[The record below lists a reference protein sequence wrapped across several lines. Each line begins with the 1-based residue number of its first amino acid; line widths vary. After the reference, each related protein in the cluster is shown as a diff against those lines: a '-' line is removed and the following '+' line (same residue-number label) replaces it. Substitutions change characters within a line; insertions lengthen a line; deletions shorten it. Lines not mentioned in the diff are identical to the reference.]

1 VEEPLTVLQEG
12 RSTMSTYRTTF
23 LVSWPGH
30 MGGDSTH
37 VTFSGSMV
45 LVPTMGLF

>member
-1 VEEPLTVLQEG
+1 MLQEG
-12 RSTMSTYRTTF
+12 KSTMSTYRTTF
-23 LVSWPGH
+23 LVSWPEH
-30 MGGDSTH
+30 MGGESTH